1 MNEGCQDRVKY
12 MVQVFT
18 GILGKKSQ
26 NEISI
31 LLQQGIFPPVPPV
44 RLGVSH
50 MLRAIQLDHNTSPH
64 AKEVHLHLPIT
75 VKRNWQLHVQ
85 AKAAG
90 SLGQRLQT
98 TKEKRFT
105 GASGAIFSHGIDA
118 RRPGHM
124 HEQICQGYIHPVAN
138 KPANTG
144 GVIPFPFWINGKRN
158 VGRPTRQSAPGQQ
171 DRVTERFISA
181 AAFVEHPGQHGNIQI
196 RVVIDAHFTL
206 ALVEAVKSPHILG
219 NCSPP

>member
-1 MNEGCQDRVKY
+1 MSKRGQDGVKN
-12 MVQVFT
+12 MVQMVT
-18 GILGKKSQ
+18 GILGKESQ

-44 RLGVSH
+44 RLRVSH
-50 MLRAIQLDHNTSPH
+50 MLRAIQLDDDTSPH
-64 AKEVHLHLPIT
+64 AKEVHLHLPMT

-105 GASGAIFSHGIDA
+105 GASGAIFSHGVDA

-124 HEQICQGYIHPVAN
+124 HEESCQ
-138 KPANTG
+138 
-144 GVIPFPFWINGKRN
+144 R
-158 VGRPTRQSAPGQQ
+158 
-171 DRVTERFISA
+171 
-181 AAFVEHPGQHGNIQI
+181 
-196 RVVIDAHFTL
+196 
-206 ALVEAVKSPHILG
+206 
-219 NCSPP
+219 